1 MPGATAARAV
11 TLAVRRTG
19 EGTRKRRAVEKGGV
33 SRVNDPAKKD
43 RSAGAREISL
53 PEQAELTPIYAEFGA
68 AVHDTQVLEFG
79 LVLLMALVT
88 RYDDAHFTSEAV
100 RALSSAHAGHTLGEI
115 FKSVRKKEYFTS
127 PERKAIHKAIR
138 LRNELVHRFMVDK
151 VEQFLTPEGRY
162 ALLEELHGIRE
173 AVQAADRIIASLLD
187 RYLEEYGT
195 SLEELQDYASDLFRD
210 EGAGEQATE

>member
-1 MPGATAARAV
+1 
-11 TLAVRRTG
+11 
-19 EGTRKRRAVEKGGV
+19 V
-33 SRVNDPAKKD
+33 SDPAHKTG
-43 RSAGAREISL
+43 AEGAREISL

-79 LVLLMALVT
+79 LVLLMALAT

-100 RALSSAHAGHTLGEI
+100 KALSSAHAGKTLGEI

-151 VEQFLTPEGRY
+151 VEQILSPEGRH
-162 ALLEELHGIRE
+162 ALQEELHGIRE

-195 SLEELQDYASDLFRD
+195 SLEELQDYASDLFR
-210 EGAGEQATE
+210 EQVEADRPAE

>member
-1 MPGATAARAV
+1 MPVRDTGA
-11 TLAVRRTG
+11 G
-19 EGTRKRRAVEKGGV
+19 RRAPAIEGGV
-33 SRVNDPAKKD
+33 SRVIEPVPKGRNE
-43 RSAGAREISL
+43 GAREISL

-79 LVLLMALVT
+79 LVLLMALAT
-88 RYDDAHFTSEAV
+88 RYDDAHFTREAV
-100 RALSSAHAGHTLGEI
+100 RALSSAHAGQTLGEI

-151 VEQFLTPEGRY
+151 VEQILTPEGRQS
-162 ALLEELHGIRE
+162 LLEELHGIRE

-195 SLEELQDYASDLFRD
+195 SLEELQDYAADLFQD
-210 EGAGEQATE
+210 DAEIG

>member
-1 MPGATAARAV
+1 MNDPVQKDRHDDARA
-11 TLAVRRTG
+11 R
-19 EGTRKRRAVEKGGV
+19 
-33 SRVNDPAKKD
+33 
-43 RSAGAREISL
+43 SL

-79 LVLLMALVT
+79 LVLLMALAT
-88 RYDDAHFTSEAV
+88 RYDDAHFTTEAV
-100 RALSSAHAGHTLGEI
+100 RALSSAHAGQTLGEI
-115 FKSVRKKEYFTS
+115 FKAVRKKEFFTS

-151 VEQFLTPEGRY
+151 VEQFLSSEGRQ

-195 SLEELQDYASDLFRD
+195 SLEELQDYASDLFRED
-210 EGAGEQATE
+210 PESDRTQD

>member
-1 MPGATAARAV
+1 M
-11 TLAVRRTG
+11 
-19 EGTRKRRAVEKGGV
+19 
-33 SRVNDPAKKD
+33 NDPAQKVG
-43 RSAGAREISL
+43 SAGARDISL
-53 PEQAELTPIYAEFGA
+53 PEQSELTPIYAEFGA

-79 LVLLMALVT
+79 LVLLMALAT

-100 RALSSAHAGHTLGEI
+100 RALSSAHAGKTLGEI
-115 FKSVRKKEYFTS
+115 FKAVRKKEYFTS

-151 VEQFLTPEGRY
+151 VEQVLSPEGRH
-162 ALLEELHGIRE
+162 ALQEELRGIRD

-195 SLEELQDYASDLFRD
+195 SLEELHDYASDLFQESVVGDRAA
-210 EGAGEQATE
+210 E